1 MQRAIFHSI
10 NESDTMKDLDF
21 HNMQHRTAEQG
32 FTLIE
37 VLITLVIS
45 MFIMAAVYSAY
56 IAQQHQYT
64 NQTQVI
70 KMQQNIRAVVSFMK
84 DELRMVGYDPT
95 GSANAGFVSAAI
107 NRVQFTKDIT
117 NSTGTADDGDSALD
131 GPFEN
136 IVLGFRDA
144 DDANND
150 GIADSGAAS
159 IFVRTDPGATFS
171 EIADDIHAI
180 EFSYILNN
188 SPPTTTTSPAVPYQ
202 IDSVTISILARASK
216 PDHNFTNNLVYT
228 TGAGNSWG
236 PFGDNYRR
244 RLIVANVK
252 CRNLGL

>member
-1 MQRAIFHSI
+1 MI
-10 NESDTMKDLDF
+10 DLDF
-21 HNMQHRTAEQG
+21 YKLQHRMAEHG

-37 VLITLVIS
+37 LLITMVIS

-56 IAQQHQYT
+56 LAQQHQYT

-70 KMQQNIRAVVSFMK
+70 KMQQNIRSVISFMK
-84 DELRMVGYDPT
+84 DEIRMVGYDPT
-95 GSANAGFVSAAI
+95 NNANARFNETKI
-107 NRVQFTKDIT
+107 NKIHFTKDIT
-117 NSTGTADDGDSALD
+117 NSAGTADDGDGLLT
-131 GPFEN
+131 GPYENVLFGFES
-136 IVLGFRDA
+136 D

-159 IFVRTDPGATFS
+159 LVVSLDNGNSFDT
-171 EIADDIHAI
+171 IAEDIHAI
-180 EFSYILNN
+180 EFSYTLND
-188 SPPTTTTSPAVPYQ
+188 SPPTTTTSPAFPNK

-216 PDHNFTNNLVYT
+216 PDHKFTNNMVYT